1 MIIIILILIYI
12 IFGGIL
18 TWGHFNVKN
27 IANRP
32 LYTMQKFTIKNIIFA
47 IIISPYN
54 FTEEQ
59 IYKWKNRKNN

>member
-27 IANRP
+27 ITNRP